1 MSFDFRYKIFCLSPA
16 VNGRQQEKSFNTDK
30 LYLNYGLL
38 GLATLL
44 SEMGHEVK
52 MMQSDGMTLEQFRPK
67 IEQYL
72 AEADALLVSLPS
84 FFEIDTAIDVLKIV
98 RRQYPH
104 IRVMLGGRWT
114 VDRNLNFIQR
124 KFAGLIHMIC
134 RGCPDDHLPEVLAAL
149 MAPDR
154 NRESPFVSKEYQYS
168 KAFHHFDYTILH
180 DFRKYQPVIEAS
192 RGCPGKCKFCQE
204 SNYTYFK
211 LKSPEAIIDEIESI
225 CEQYKADDLN
235 FYLQG
240 AMVNPDVEWA
250 AAFKKLYDERHLRCG
265 LRFESRVDF
274 LKPESVKILAGA
286 GLKVID
292 LGLESASPTM
302 LQRMNKTRTPEDYL
316 KKAEAILSAAA
327 EVDVKCKLNILLFAG
342 ETQGTW
348 GETMAWLRSMKAQYG
363 NGFGGVSANPLT
375 IYLTGEGTEDFSMQV
390 ESDSGCKVNRIE
402 LNERGYTTPDTSR
415 DISSLK
421 ACAEAA
427 YHELMTDDEY
437 KYLKS
442 ISFTPRETS
451 IEADLL
457 EKIA

>member
-1 MSFDFRYKIFCLSPA
+1 MSFDFRYKIFCLSPS
-16 VNGRQQEKSFNTDK
+16 VNGRQQEKAFNTDK

-44 SEMGHEVK
+44 SEMGHQVK
-52 MMQSDGMTLEQFRPK
+52 MMQSDGMSLDVYRPTLEY
-67 IEQYL
+67 YL
-72 AEADALLVSLPS
+72 ERADILMVSLPS
-84 FFEIDTAIDVLKIV
+84 FFEIPMAQDILRFV
-98 RRQYPH
+98 REKYPK

-114 VDRNLNFIQR
+114 VDRNLGFIQR

-134 RGCPDDHLPEVLAAL
+134 RGCPDDRLSEVLAAL

-154 NRESPFVSKEYQYS
+154 NRESPFVSQEYQYS
-168 KAFHHFDYTILH
+168 KPFPHVDYKLLH
-180 DFRKYQPVIEAS
+180 DFKKYQPVIEAS

-211 LKSPEAIIDEIESI
+211 LKSTEAIIDEIESI
-225 CEQYKADDLN
+225 CEQYKSDDLN

-250 AAFKKLYDERHLRCG
+250 KAFKKLYDERQLRCG
-265 LRFESRVDF
+265 LRFESRVDC
-274 LKPESVKILAGA
+274 LNPESVKILAGA

-292 LGLESASPTM
+292 FGLESASPTM
-302 LQRMNKTRTPEDYL
+302 LRRMNKTSNPEDYL
-316 KKAEAILSAAA
+316 KKAEAILSAAS

-342 ETQGTW
+342 ETQRTW
-348 GETMAWLRSMKAQYG
+348 GETMAWLRRMKAQYG

-375 IYLTGEGTEDFSMQV
+375 IYLNGEGTEDFSMQV
-390 ESDSGCKVNRIE
+390 ERDSGCKVNRIE

-427 YHELMTDDEY
+427 YRALMTDDEY

-451 IEADLL
+451 IEADLV